1 MSREKFEAD
10 FTAAKEKARKKLENE
25 YVDEAK
31 EMNEERDQ
39 LKAEVSA
46 VEEKKKRL
54 AEIEGQPA
62 QKEKSAEIKEKVK
75 NWEDFLKKHFSEKQ
89 FNLSEIE
96 IPERTP
102 EQEKEFTRLQF
113 RTSKLDLFK
122 KCQEL
127 FPLVNSTSKDLDEI
141 IKNSDVENSFIWVR
155 DNEAADEE
163 HKNKSLNMVEK
174 EKLDIETIGD
184 RVLHELK
191 YFDETGDH
199 LDKQTG
205 TLTSSRD
212 SVGGVLGAYWRVGK
226 FRVDWP
232 YPDNRS
238 DGWHVRQAVSSPT
251 KSEK

>member
-10 FTAAKEKARKKLENE
+10 FSAAKEETRKKLEDG

-31 EMNEERDQ
+31 EMDKERDRF
-39 LKAEVSA
+39 KAEVSA

-62 QKEKSAEIKEKVK
+62 QKEKTAEIKEMVK
-75 NWEDFLKKHFSEKQ
+75 GWEDFLEKHFPEEQ
-89 FNLSEIE
+89 FDLSKIE

-113 RTSKLDLFK
+113 RTSELDLFK

-127 FPLVNSTSKDLDEI
+127 FPSVSSTDENLDEI

-163 HKNKSLNMVEK
+163 HKDKSVDTAEK
-174 EKLDIETIGD
+174 EGLDIETIGD
-184 RVLHELK
+184 RIMHELK

-212 SVGGVLGAYWRVGK
+212 SDGLVLRAVWSGGK
-226 FRVDWP
+226 FRASSYGPDIHYADW
-232 YPDNRS
+232 R
-238 DGWHVRQAVSSPT
+238 VRQAVSSPT